1 MAGWWL
7 RVLCAYAFLHATK
20 TCGNY
25 IAADPAVLDVPSE
38 RNKLTEASFDHSIRE
53 LVGLTRES

>member
-1 MAGWWL
+1 M
-7 RVLCAYAFLHATK
+7 LCAYAFLHATK